1 EFRYEMGDEYREED
15 LKTIEKLTKMIFRA
29 YRSEIVPEY
38 IKPRLISGFKL
49 VGVGAP
55 TAIFLKDT
63 AKLMETDQETSEYSK
78 VANAV
83 GAAAGDIVTE
93 YTVVIRVQGEEY
105 IMSGGDE
112 TKVFDSYIEAVEEAE
127 RIAVAKAEEKARMQ
141 TLEGTLKTEVDID
154 EDKFMLPAGS
164 SVLIS
169 TKVTASVQIMI

>member
-1 EFRYEMGDEYREED
+1 MGDEYREED
-15 LKTIEKLTKMIFRA
+15 MKTIEKLTKMIFRT

-38 IKPRLISGFKL
+38 IKPRLLSGFEL

-105 IMSGGDE
+105 VMSGGDE